1 MAKERFEAVV
11 ERTFPVSAAKLWDA
25 FATSEGFA
33 NSYAGV
39 TVESEWKVGS
49 PIVWSGE
56 WEGKKFRDEGMIQV
70 YDRPKLFVYTYWT
83 SFWGPEPDPDS
94 IQVLKNEFLPV
105 EGGTKLVITQTNI
118 PTAEARDHSAANWK
132 ELLDKLAASL

>member
-1 MAKERFEAVV
+1 MTKERFEAVV

-33 NSYAGV
+33 ASYAGV
-39 TVESEWKVGS
+39 TVECDWKVGS

-56 WEGKKFRDEGMIQV
+56 WEGKKFRDEGTLKV

-83 SFWGPEPDPDS
+83 SFWGPEPDPAA

-132 ELLDKLAASL
+132 ELLDKLAASF

>member
-1 MAKERFEAVV
+1 MTKERFEALV
-11 ERTFPVSAAKLWDA
+11 ERVFPVGAGKLWDA

-33 NSYAGV
+33 NAYAGIK
-39 TVESEWKVGS
+39 VECNWKVGS

-56 WEGKKFRDEGMIQV
+56 WEGKKFRDEGTLKV
-70 YDRPKLFVYTYWT
+70 YERPRLFVYTYWT
-83 SFWGPEPDPDS
+83 SFWGPQPDPSS
-94 IQVLKNEFLPV
+94 IQEIRNEFLPV

-132 ELLDKLAASL
+132 ELLDKLAESL